1 MTVAIDDRGRKLC
14 GPQALRERI
23 LEDYESYGTP
33 LAIDLFCGVGGV
45 ARTLQTYGFRGPGWS
60 TLGIDVDGSKADTY
74 PGHFLQWDLEDGLP
88 AIVDDLVVA
97 DVVDIVWASPPC
109 TFATN
114 LQFRRDGKNLIP
126 VARDIVDVIEAPV
139 TIIENVP
146 GAEEH
151 LEGPARF
158 CGSAFGLGVQK
169 HRLFE
174 TNFHCYGT
182 ACEHPDGGFDFRI
195 GDKEAPVEAYRD
207 AHGFAR
213 DADLT
218 TKQLREAIPP
228 AYVEELLR
236 QNARYGGQEFEPA
249 RCVA

>member
-1 MTVAIDDRGRKLC
+1 MVVGIDERGRHLS

-23 LEDYESYGTP
+23 LEEYEEYHVP

-45 ARTLQTYGFRGPGWS
+45 ARTLHTYGFRGPGWE
-60 TLGIDVDGSKADTY
+60 TLGIDVDASKADTY
-74 PGHFLQWDLEDGLP
+74 PGHFLEWDLENGLP
-88 AIVDDLVVA
+88 AIVDDLVDA
-97 DVVDIVWASPPC
+97 GVVDVVWASPPC

-126 VARDIVDVIEAPV
+126 VARDMVQEIDAPAK
-139 TIIENVP
+139 IIENVP
-146 GAEEH
+146 GAEEF

-158 CGSAFGLGVQK
+158 CGGAFGLGVQK

-174 TNFHCYGT
+174 TNFHCHGT

-195 GDKEAPVEAYRD
+195 GDKESPVEGYRM
-207 AHGFAR
+207 AHGFAP
-213 DADLT
+213 DADLA
-218 TKQLREAIPP
+218 TKELREAIPP
-228 AYVEELLR
+228 AYVEALLR
-236 QNARYGGQEFEPA
+236 QHARYGGTEPDPA